1 MVAVAAAAEVDRR
14 SPDAVTA
21 AVEEVGAAV
30 EAAVAAA
37 DICCQVGLAAVAVV
51 AAAGLPR
58 ILPAERAWSATC
70 GNCSMPSG

>member
-1 MVAVAAAAEVDRR
+1 MAAAAAAVEVDRR

-21 AVEEVGAAV
+21 AVEAAGAGAA
-30 EAAVAAA
+30 EAAAY
-37 DICCQVGLAAVAVV
+37 ISCQVGLAAVVV
-51 AAAGLPR
+51 AAAAGLPR

>member
-37 DICCQVGLAAVAVV
+37 DICCQVGLAAVAV

-58 ILPAERAWSATC
+58 ILPAGRAWSATC
-70 GNCSMPSG
+70 GGCSVPSG